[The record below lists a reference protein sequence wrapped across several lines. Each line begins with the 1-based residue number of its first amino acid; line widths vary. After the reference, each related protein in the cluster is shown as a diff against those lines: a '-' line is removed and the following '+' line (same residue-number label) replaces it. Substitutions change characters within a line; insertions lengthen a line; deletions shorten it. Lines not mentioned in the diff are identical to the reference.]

1 MEKPNKKFR
10 RYFKRNKHSKK
21 YKISKESNFNI
32 QKILKIISILIMII
46 VFCLKNKKEMN
57 LINNNNNN
65 NYNNNNWMKKNMT
78 DFIMKYFSTFKGNY
92 NERVKRDI
100 IRLKQYFSLKVIIKE
115 GNLTLNLEAKEKLK
129 NELKKQHKKILI

>member
-1 MEKPNKKFR
+1 MEKQNKKFR

-32 QKILKIISILIMII
+32 QKLLKIICILIMII

-65 NYNNNNWMKKNMT
+65 WMKKNMSE
-78 DFIMKYFSTFKGNY
+78 FIMKYFSTFKGNY

-129 NELKKQHKKILI
+129 NELKKQHKTILIW